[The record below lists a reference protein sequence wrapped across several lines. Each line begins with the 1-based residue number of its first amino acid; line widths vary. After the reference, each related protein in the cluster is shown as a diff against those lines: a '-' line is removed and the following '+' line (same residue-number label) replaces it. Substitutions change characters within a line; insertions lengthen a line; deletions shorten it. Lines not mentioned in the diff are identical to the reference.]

1 MLANVVQSLKSV
13 HQQRLTLQADNIF
26 CRGGVQSVSGLEN
39 AEWSC
44 KERSKDEANNMDQV
58 KTAKFSMKKQQGE

>member
-1 MLANVVQSLKSV
+1 MLANGVQSLKSV

-44 KERSKDEANNMDQV
+44 KERSKDEANNMD
-58 KTAKFSMKKQQGE
+58 KK